1 MTGFSFRV
9 KNTRSWTPSTSES
22 QQDLSGFSANG
33 AELKARLG
41 TLRIRGAEIPTP
53 VFMPVGTL
61 GSVKALSSEDVWQM
75 GYRLI
80 LGNTYHLN
88 LRPGMDV
95 LGQLGGL
102 HAMMNWKGG
111 LLTDSGG
118 FQVMSLSA
126 RRKLDESGVSFASHL
141 DGRPIRLT
149 PENVVE
155 IQSII
160 GSDIQMVLD
169 ECTAHPSTEQDVRLS
184 MERSMRWAQ
193 RARNAFVE
201 TRERRT
207 ASLSRENGASGV
219 DSGWLCGPAQFG
231 IVQGGMDASLR
242 RESAQQLR
250 SMEFEGF
257 AVGGLSVGE
266 SKREMRQ
273 VLGAL
278 DGHLPADCPRYLMG
292 VGAPDDLIDAV
303 LQGIDMF
310 DCVMPTRNARNG
322 SVFVRQA
329 ADPSCRMQIRNARF
343 RLDPRPLDESCSCL
357 ACRSYSRAYLRH
369 LFVAREILALR
380 LLTLHNLQFLYD
392 LMADLR
398 IALADNDGVE
408 AAVQSVRVRYVGHDK
423 IK

>member
-1 MTGFSFRV
+1 MTGFSFQV
-9 KNTRSWTPSTSES
+9 KSVRSWIPSQSVA
-22 QQDLSGFSANG
+22 QQDLARFSSRG
-33 AELKARLG
+33 PELKARLG
-41 TLRIRGAEIPTP
+41 TLRIRGAEIATP

-102 HAMMNWKGG
+102 HALMNWKGG

-126 RRKLDESGVSFASHL
+126 RRKLDENGVSFASHL

-169 ECTAHPSTEQDVRLS
+169 ECTAHPSTEQDVRMS

-193 RARNAFVE
+193 RARTAFLQ
-201 TRERRT
+201 TRERRS
-207 ASLSRENGASGV
+207 ASLSAGGNPGGA
-219 DSGWLCGPAQFG
+219 DTGWLCGPAQFG
-231 IVQGGMDASLR
+231 IVQGGMDAGLR
-242 RESAQQLR
+242 QQSAQQLR
-250 SMEFEGF
+250 AMGFEGL

-278 DGHLPADCPRYLMG
+278 DGHLPEERPRYLMG

-322 SVFVRQA
+322 SVFVRQT
-329 ADPSCRMQIRNARF
+329 ADPLCRIQIRNARF
-343 RLDPRPLDESCSCL
+343 RLDSRPLDESCSCL

-369 LFVAREILALR
+369 LFIAREILVLR

-398 IALADNDGVE
+398 AALSQNDGVE
-408 AAVQSVRVRYVGHDK
+408 TAVQSVRLAYVGHDN
-423 IK
+423 IS